1 MANRNI
7 RKTPIDSQ
15 RLLKAIS
22 DSGYSIRSLA
32 KMVSRGER
40 TIRYYLEQGV
50 MPDVLLNDICHFVN
64 YDRPPEYDDWEKVW
78 IAPSDGTFKG
88 RCREC
93 GFTHFFIEGHCLQYR
108 YCPQCGSKKFKEVSS
123 NG

>member
-15 RLLKAIS
+15 LLLEAIS
-22 DSGYSIRSLA
+22 NAGYSIRSLA
-32 KMVSRGER
+32 KTVSRSER
-40 TIRYYLEQGV
+40 TIRYYLDKRV
-50 MPDVLLNDICHFVN
+50 MPDVLLDDICHFVN
-64 YDRPPEYDDWEKVW
+64 YDHPVVYDDWEKVW

-93 GFTHFFIEGHCLQYR
+93 GFTHFFIEGHCAQYK
-108 YCPQCGSKKFKEVSS
+108 YCPQCGSKKFKEVPN

>member
-7 RKTPIDSQ
+7 RKTTIDCQ

-22 DSGYSIRSLA
+22 DTGYSIRSLA
-32 KMVSRGER
+32 KMVSRSDR
-40 TIRYYLEQGV
+40 TIRYYLKQVV
-50 MPDVLLNDICHFVN
+50 MPDLLLDDICHFVN
-64 YDRPPEYDDWEKVW
+64 YDRPAVCDDWEKVW
-78 IAPSDGTFKG
+78 IAPYDGTFRG

-108 YCPQCGSKKFKEVSS
+108 YCPQCGSKKFKEE
-123 NG
+123 